1 MRSLYPPTR
10 TLQVYIEALTGL
22 SYVHHPD
29 GLSNTL
35 LSHARVLEISSHGG
49 SSGQNTHSKDGGGV
63 RSLSL
68 PGASSRVN
76 RCHTLSI
83 TSSNNSAKMSLT
95 CWYPPSRLYQSACT
109 KLAGNKFLLIEG
121 TIRHGKRRHM
131 CMYTFEKYFYW
142 NIIALQCCASFC
154 CPIEGNQLYVYIY
167 SFPLGPLTLPSSQST
182 EQNSGHHTAL
192 NRASCAIRQLP
203 TSYRFYTRTCIYVSP
218 NLSIHPPL
226 PFPHCVSTCP
236 FSTSASVFLLWKLRP
251 NILFF

>member
-1 MRSLYPPTR
+1 MPHSSPVSHSPELSLPCAQTTCPVHSLGTIINLQTGPRTQRAGRDQGKRQPSRLVGGGFTAGKLTEACLGCSKMRSLYPPTR

-22 SYVHHPD
+22 SHVHHPD

-35 LSHARVLEISSHGG
+35 LSHARVLENSSHGG

-76 RCHTLSI
+76 RCHILSI

-121 TIRHGKRRHM
+121 IIRHGKRRHI
-131 CMYTFEKYFYW
+131 CMYTFKKYFSW

-154 CPIEGNQLYVYIY
+154 CPSEGNQLYVYIC

-182 EQNSGHHTAL
+182 E
-192 NRASCAIRQLP
+192 
-203 TSYRFYTRTCIYVSP
+203 
-218 NLSIHPPL
+218 
-226 PFPHCVSTCP
+226 
-236 FSTSASVFLLWKLRP
+236 
-251 NILFF
+251 